1 MGLGKKQIYNKSMP
15 SLSLERLQRYRA
27 GSFRL
32 LPGQRLKTRDEAVE
46 FVNQR
51 GFVYFWP
58 ISGIT
63 LPSLW
68 TAVAGDRPVADAHD
82 DPGHVTWGWKDGL
95 LGSRQWYYAKVLRK
109 KATMISMQLAPY
121 FYALSENYGSPEE
134 DYLTLYEQARLTQEA
149 KAVYEAVLEK
159 GALDTVALRKAAH
172 LSSPENEGR
181 FTKAL
186 ADLQA
191 DFKLAPVAVTEAGAW
206 HYAFAYDI
214 VARYYPELPEQAHAI
229 RERQAQCKL
238 AEVYFRSVGAA
249 SIGDVSK
256 LFGWRTTAAQRT
268 VNELVQAGILVEHV
282 QVEKQTRE
290 WLALTELFQI

>member
-1 MGLGKKQIYNKSMP
+1 MP

-27 GSFRL
+27 GTFRL

-58 ISGIT
+58 IRGIT

-109 KATMISMQLAPY
+109 RATMISMQMAPY

-134 DYLTLYEQARLTQEA
+134 DYLTLYEQGRLTQEA
-149 KAVYEAVLEK
+149 KAIYEAVLDK
-159 GALDTVALRKAAH
+159 GALDTVALRKAAR

-181 FTKAL
+181 FNKAL

-206 HYAFAYDI
+206 HYAFAYDV

-229 RERQAQCKL
+229 GERQAQRTL
-238 AEVYFRSVGAA
+238 AELYFRSVGAA
-249 SIGDVSK
+249 SVGDVSK
-256 LFGWRTTAAQRT
+256 LFGWRSTTVQRT

-282 QVEKQTRE
+282 EVEKQAGE
-290 WLALTELFQI
+290 GLALTELCGY

>member
-1 MGLGKKQIYNKSMP
+1 MP

-27 GSFRL
+27 GTFRL

-58 ISGIT
+58 IRGIT
-63 LPSLW
+63 LPNLW
-68 TAVAGDRPVADAHD
+68 TAVAGERPVADAHD

-109 KATMISMQLAPY
+109 RATMIAMSVAPS
-121 FYALSENYGSPEE
+121 FYALSENYGAPED
-134 DYLTLYEQARLTQEA
+134 DYLTLYEQGRLTQEA
-149 KAVYEAVLEK
+149 KAVYEAVLDE
-159 GALDTVALRKAAH
+159 GPLDTIALRKAAR

-181 FTKAL
+181 FNKAL

-191 DFKLAPVAVTEAGAW
+191 DFKLVPVAVTEAGAW

-214 VARYYPELPEQAHAI
+214 VARHYPELPELAHAI
-229 RERQAQCKL
+229 GERQAQRTL
-238 AEVYFRSVGAA
+238 AELYFRSVGAA
-249 SIGDVSK
+249 SVGDVAK
-256 LFGWRTTAAQRT
+256 LFGWRAAAAQHT
-268 VNELVQAGILVEHV
+268 VNDLVKAGILIDNVE
-282 QVEKQTRE
+282 VEKQAGV
-290 WLALTELFQI
+290 WLALVELC